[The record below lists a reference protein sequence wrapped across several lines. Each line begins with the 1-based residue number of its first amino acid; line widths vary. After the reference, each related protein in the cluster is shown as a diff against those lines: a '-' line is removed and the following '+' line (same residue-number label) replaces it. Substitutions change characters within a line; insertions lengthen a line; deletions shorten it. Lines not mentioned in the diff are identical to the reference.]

1 MNQARHA
8 LLTALLILCAFA
20 TAPTVTLAQDAFPNK
35 PVRIVVP
42 YPPGGASDV
51 TARLLGQK
59 LSELWNQPVV
69 IDNRPGANGILAL
82 EYVAKQAPDGSTL
95 LMANL
100 GPNAINAAVYS
111 KLPYDSIKDFAPI
124 TFTTLVPQ
132 VLVVNPALPVKNL
145 KELLDLA
152 RATPGKL
159 NYGTGGNGSANHLAV
174 ELMANMGGVSLTA
187 VPYKGDAPAMTD
199 AMSGQVAMTLPTVVA
214 ALPNIKAGKLRAIAV
229 TTQTRVASLPDVPT
243 MQEAGLAAYES
254 SSWGGVMA
262 PGGTPPAIVNK
273 INTDIVRVLRMPDI
287 QEKLA
292 GLGATVV
299 AQGPAEFA
307 TFLQSEIKKWDG
319 VAKRANIRLE

>member
-1 MNQARHA
+1 MNQVRHA

-20 TAPTVTLAQDAFPNK
+20 TAPTVTIAQDAFPNK

-132 VLVVNPALPVKNL
+132 VLVVNPALPAKNL
-145 KELLDLA
+145 RELLDLA
-152 RATPGKL
+152 RAAPGKL

>member
-1 MNQARHA
+1 MNQVRHA

-152 RATPGKL
+152 RAAPGKL

>member
-1 MNQARHA
+1 MNQVRHA

-59 LSELWNQPVV
+59 LSELWNQAVV

-132 VLVVNPALPVKNL
+132 VLVVNPALPAKNL

-152 RATPGKL
+152 RAAPGKL

>member
-1 MNQARHA
+1 MDQVRRA
-8 LLTALLILCAFA
+8 LLAALLMLGAFSA
-20 TAPTVTLAQDAFPNK
+20 APTATLAQDAFPNK

-82 EYVAKQAPDGSTL
+82 EYVAKQAPDGTTL

-152 RATPGKL
+152 RASPGKL

-243 MQEAGLAAYES
+243 MQEAGLAGYES

-262 PGGTPPAIVNK
+262 PGGTPPAIVNT

-307 TFLQSEIKKWDG
+307 AFLQSEIKKWDG

>member
-1 MNQARHA
+1 MNQVRHA

-20 TAPTVTLAQDAFPNK
+20 TAPTVTIAQDAFPNK

-132 VLVVNPALPVKNL
+132 VLVVNPALPAKNL

-152 RATPGKL
+152 RAAPGKL

-262 PGGTPPAIVNK
+262 PGGTPAAVVNRL
-273 INTDIVRVLRMPDI
+273 NAEIVRILKLPDM
-287 QEKLA
+287 QERLQA
-292 GLGATVV
+292 LGADVV
-299 AQGPAEFA
+299 GSTPAEFA
-307 TFLQSEIKKWDG
+307 AYLDAEIARWSK
-319 VAKRANIRLE
+319 VAKAASVKLD

>member
-1 MNQARHA
+1 MDQVRRA
-8 LLTALLILCAFA
+8 LLAALLMLGAFA
-20 TAPTVTLAQDAFPNK
+20 AAPTTTLAQDAFPNK

-82 EYVAKQAPDGSTL
+82 EYVAKQAPDGTTL

-132 VLVVNPALPVKNL
+132 VLVVNPALSAKNL

-152 RATPGKL
+152 RAAPGKL

-199 AMSGQVAMTLPTVVA
+199 TMSGQVAMTLPTVVA

-243 MQEAGLAAYES
+243 MQEAGLAGYES

-307 TFLQSEIKKWDG
+307 AFLQSEIKKWDG

>member
-1 MNQARHA
+1 MNQVRHA